1 VSRWPP
7 TSISNQPD
15 DKIPLRSAA
24 SLTNIEKTLPQFTV
38 IDSDGEEHSSFQPLM
53 VDAAQMRLAQNL
65 NAPPAL
71 NHAARLD
78 RFSLLLFAV
87 GAKIGRSRSQILS
100 ASVSGSWRTSE

>member
-1 VSRWPP
+1 MSRWPP

-78 RFSLLLFAV
+78 QNWPQPITNLISQCLGILENIGIMFFELL
-87 GAKIGRSRSQILS
+87 
-100 ASVSGSWRTSE
+100 TP